1 MSGEETPP
9 AISVPAASAPADLS
23 PRVDSEEAPPATAP
37 ARLGRLDKA
46 LIGSVVA
53 RGRSN
58 GIVAAFLI
66 LFAVLAFSSSAFTTK
81 VNLLNILDQ
90 QASTIIIAAA
100 ATLVLVAGNID
111 LSMGA
116 VYILAG
122 VVAAQLAQSISP
134 TVAILAGI
142 GVGLGIGAV
151 NGIIVTYFRIN
162 SLIATLA
169 MSFVIAGLGSLVT
182 GGNLIVL
189 TNHPGFGDLAGTV
202 FLGVKT
208 SIWIT
213 LAVVVAIGALLARSI
228 IGHYMYA
235 IGGNANASRLAGVP
249 VRLVQ
254 LLTFVLLGGAAAL
267 GGVVDDSR
275 VLSAQAS
282 SSFGE
287 TLTFTVIAGVVIG
300 GTSILGGEG
309 SVWRTVVGV
318 LFIALIGNGYALL
331 GLDPLY
337 QQITLGALM
346 LAAVALDA
354 LARQRGGS
362 RRAAAPVVQHD
373 GAMQPSPRHAPSQ
386 HRR

>member
-1 MSGEETPP
+1 MSSEETPP
-9 AISVPAASAPADLS
+9 AASVPAASAPADTS
-23 PRVDSEEAPPATAP
+23 PRVDTEEASLAP
-37 ARLGRLDKA
+37 ARAARGRLDKA
-46 LIGSVVA
+46 LISSVIA
-53 RGRSN
+53 RSRSS
-58 GIVAAFLI
+58 GIVIAFVI
-66 LFAVLAFSSSAFTTK
+66 LFAVLAFSSSAFATK
-81 VNLLNILDQ
+81 TNLLDILDQ

-116 VYILAG
+116 IYILAG
-122 VVAAQLAQSISP
+122 VVAAQLAQTMSS
-134 TVAILAGI
+134 TLAILLGI
-142 GVGLGIGAV
+142 GVGLAVGAV

-169 MSFVIAGLGSLVT
+169 MSFVVAGLGSLVT
-182 GGNLIVL
+182 GGNLIIL
-189 TNHPGFGDLAGTV
+189 LNHPGFGDLAETTI
-202 FLGVKT
+202 LGVKT
-208 SIWIT
+208 SIWIA
-213 LAVVVAIGALLARSI
+213 LAVVIAMSALLARSV

-235 IGGNANASRLAGVP
+235 VGGNSGAARLAGVP

-267 GGVVDDSR
+267 GGVVDDAR

-287 TLTFTVIAGVVIG
+287 TITFTVIAGVVIG

-337 QQITLGALM
+337 EQITLGVLM
-346 LAAVALDA
+346 LAAVALDS
-354 LARQRGGS
+354 LARQGG
-362 RRAAAPVVQHD
+362 
-373 GAMQPSPRHAPSQ
+373 G
-386 HRR
+386 